1 MLKTQLRTKRKRNK
15 GYAGY
20 YFIIRDF
27 SILLFISIIKRREI
41 FFFKV
46 LIHRRI
52 WQSKTNE
59 RTVKSTQLEIE
70 TSLVNKEDIIHSTKL
85 PDACWWRTCISPRS
99 NLSARHVRV
108 IILHVSR
115 QWKNKNFWPYA
126 HAHKHIYTCTQQI
139 HTHTNVCVHARSR
152 SVSVCFN
159 CYRPSRVLPK
169 TRMGY
174 WVFLLILMTTHTH
187 CPRLRSFSRI
197 DTD

>member
-1 MLKTQLRTKRKRNK
+1 M
-15 GYAGY
+15 
-20 YFIIRDF
+20 
-27 SILLFISIIKRREI
+27 
-41 FFFKV
+41 
-46 LIHRRI
+46 
-52 WQSKTNE
+52 
-59 RTVKSTQLEIE
+59 KSTKLEIE

-126 HAHKHIYTCTQQI
+126 HAHIHIYTCTQQI

-174 WVFLLILMTTHTH
+174 LSVLADFDDDAYTLSAITIVLENRYRLSRKSLIELSAEYKFFDILFICILL
-187 CPRLRSFSRI
+187 CYLRQKTLYFTSKWYQAS
-197 DTD
+197 